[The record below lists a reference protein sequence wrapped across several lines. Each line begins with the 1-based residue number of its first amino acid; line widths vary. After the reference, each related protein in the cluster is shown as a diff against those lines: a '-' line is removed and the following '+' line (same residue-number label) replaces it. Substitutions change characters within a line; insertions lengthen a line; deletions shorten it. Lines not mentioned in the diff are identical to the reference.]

1 MDSTAS
7 GNKIICHTECMHVI
21 EFVHAANVDYIIDSE
36 LMNVTKFP
44 FTFNV
49 TLIEDNLLE
58 GDEMFTLNLQSDH
71 NSIQLAPS
79 SSSNFTIIDTVSSC
93 LIF

>member
-1 MDSTAS
+1 MYTRYK
-7 GNKIICHTECMHVI
+7 GI
-21 EFVHAANVDYIIDSE
+21 VHAANVDYIIDSG
-36 LMNVTKFP
+36 LVNVTKFP

-58 GDEMFTLNLQSDH
+58 GDETFTLNLNLSDR

-79 SSSNFTIIDTVSSC
+79 SSSSFTIIDSVSSR
-93 LIF
+93 LLTSII